1 MITAEQVKKAGIN
14 DPEFYHAPL
23 TSMVAMKIILLI
35 KVVAL
40 VMN

>member
-1 MITAEQVKKAGIN
+1 
-14 DPEFYHAPL
+14 L

-40 VMN
+40 VMNWRIAENQNRFCVDTIWNFT